1 MAGVSGPCPSCGSII
16 KAPSE
21 GLANNAESNSPLP
34 PQRNTARTKSRSK
47 GRIPVDSI
55 IDHAHLEHRES
66 MKSILVIALFVL
78 AICGCI
84 AATHFLKQWMGR

>member
-1 MAGVSGPCPSCGSII
+1 MAGVSGPCPNCGSII

-21 GLANNAESNSPLP
+21 GIANNAGPKAP
-34 PQRNTARTKSRSK
+34 RPQQGNPARTKSRSK

-55 IDHAHLEHRES
+55 IDHTHLEHRES
-66 MKSILVIALFVL
+66 MKSILVIALFIL

-84 AATHFLKQWMGR
+84 AATIFLKHWIGR